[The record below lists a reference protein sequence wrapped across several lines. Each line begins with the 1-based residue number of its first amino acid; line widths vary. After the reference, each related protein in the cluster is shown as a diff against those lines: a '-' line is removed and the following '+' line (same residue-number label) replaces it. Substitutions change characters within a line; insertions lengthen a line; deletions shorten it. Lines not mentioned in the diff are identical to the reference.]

1 MSALG
6 FMLKP
11 REIYLKTL
19 LSLLVFMICAIPL
32 YADQALVL
40 TEIEQIQEKIWYL
53 QRDLAAQKSAIE
65 KQQEQFTSR
74 TAGTDKRQLDVDT
87 KLTAVTQEVARQQEK
102 LKGLEDHLQS
112 LQEAVTALVGEFNQ
126 QNRAQLQ
133 QAEKSGTQEGLLR
146 AMREELASSRRL
158 TEQAL
163 AETQKQLAET
173 RTELA
178 ALKTN
183 ASGQF
188 NQLILWGGGIA
199 LGLSILLTLVLA
211 FRSGRSRQT
220 VDKREFPTK
229 HEL

>member
-1 MSALG
+1 M
-6 FMLKP
+6 K
-11 REIYLKTL
+11 IL
-19 LSLLVFMICAIPL
+19 LSLLVVLLCAAPL

-53 QRDLAAQKSAIE
+53 QRDLATQKSLIE
-65 KQQEQFTSR
+65 KQQEKVTR
-74 TAGTDKRQLDVDT
+74 LLAGTEKKQRDLEMH
-87 KLTAVTQEVARQQEK
+87 LAAATQTLASQ
-102 LKGLEDHLQS
+102 
-112 LQEAVTALVGEFNQ
+112 QEAVQGIESTMQSLKEAVTTMVNEFNQ
-126 QNRAQLQ
+126 QNQAQLQ
-133 QAEKSGTQEGLLR
+133 QAEKSGAQEGLLR
-146 AMREELASSRRL
+146 AMREEFASNRKQ

-173 RTELA
+173 RAELA
-178 ALKTN
+178 ALQTN
-183 ASGQF
+183 ESGQF

-199 LGLSILLTLVLA
+199 LGLSILLTILLA

>member
-1 MSALG
+1 M
-6 FMLKP
+6 
-11 REIYLKTL
+11 
-19 LSLLVFMICAIPL
+19 PL

-53 QRDLAAQKSAIE
+53 QRDLAAQKSAIQ
-65 KQQEQFTSR
+65 KQQEQYTRHS
-74 TAGTDKRQLDVDT
+74 AGTNKRQLDVET
-87 KLTAVTQEVARQQEK
+87 QLTAVTQEVARQQEK
-102 LKGLEDHLQS
+102 LKGVEDRLQS
-112 LQEAVTALVGEFNQ
+112 LQEAITALVGEFNQ

-146 AMREELASSRRL
+146 AMREELVANRRL

-183 ASGQF
+183 ESGQF

-199 LGLSILLTLVLA
+199 LGLSILLTIILA
-211 FRSGRSRQT
+211 LRSGGSRKSA
-220 VDKREFPTK
+220 DKREFPTK

>member
-1 MSALG
+1 
-6 FMLKP
+6 
-11 REIYLKTL
+11 
-19 LSLLVFMICAIPL
+19 
-32 YADQALVL
+32 
-40 TEIEQIQEKIWYL
+40 
-53 QRDLAAQKSAIE
+53 
-65 KQQEQFTSR
+65 
-74 TAGTDKRQLDVDT
+74 
-87 KLTAVTQEVARQQEK
+87 LTAVTQEVARQQEK
-102 LKGLEDHLQS
+102 LQGIEDSLQS
-112 LQEAVTALVGEFNQ
+112 LKETVTALDGEVNQ

-146 AMREELASSRRL
+146 TMREELAANRRL

-199 LGLSILLTLVLA
+199 LGLSILLTIILA
-211 FRSGRSRQT
+211 LRSGGARQSAE
-220 VDKREFPTK
+220 KREFPTK

>member
-1 MSALG
+1 M
-6 FMLKP
+6 
-11 REIYLKTL
+11 KTL
-19 LSLLVFMICAIPL
+19 LSLLVALLFTAPL
-32 YADQALVL
+32 HADQALVL

-65 KQQEQFTSR
+65 KQRKEFSR
-74 TAGTDKRQLDVDT
+74 FAADT
-87 KLTAVTQEVARQQEK
+87 EKQQRDLETHSAAMAQALASQQES
-102 LKGLEDHLQS
+102 LQGLDATVQS
-112 LQEAVTALVGEFNQ
+112 LKEAVTALVNEFDQ
-126 QNRAQLQ
+126 QNSAQLQ
-133 QAEKSGTQEGLLR
+133 QAEKSGAQEGLLR
-146 AMREELASSRRL
+146 AMREEFASNRKQ

-173 RTELA
+173 RAELA
-178 ALKTN
+178 ALQTN
-183 ASGQF
+183 QDDPF

-199 LGLSILLTLVLA
+199 LGLSILLTIVLA

>member
-1 MSALG
+1 M
-6 FMLKP
+6 
-11 REIYLKTL
+11 
-19 LSLLVFMICAIPL
+19 PL

-65 KQQEQFTSR
+65 KQQEQYTRHS
-74 TAGTDKRQLDVDT
+74 AGTNKRQLDVET
-87 KLTAVTQEVARQQEK
+87 QLTAVTQEVARQQEK
-102 LKGLEDHLQS
+102 LQGIEDSLQS
-112 LQEAVTALVGEFNQ
+112 LKETVTALDGEVNQ

-146 AMREELASSRRL
+146 TMREELAANRRL

-199 LGLSILLTLVLA
+199 LGLSILLTIILA
-211 FRSGRSRQT
+211 FRSGGSRKSA
-220 VDKREFPTK
+220 DKREFPTK

>member
-1 MSALG
+1 M
-6 FMLKP
+6 
-11 REIYLKTL
+11 KTL
-19 LSLLVFMICAIPL
+19 VSLLVILLFAAPLCAE
-32 YADQALVL
+32 QALIL

-65 KQQEQFTSR
+65 KQRQEFSR
-74 TAGTDKRQLDVDT
+74 LAAKTDKQQRDMET
-87 KLTAVTQEVARQQEK
+87 HSTAMAQTLASQQEALQK
-102 LKGLEDHLQS
+102 LDATVQS
-112 LQEAVTALVGEFNQ
+112 LKESVTALVNEFNQ

-146 AMREELASSRRL
+146 AMREEFASNRKQ

-173 RTELA
+173 RAELA
-178 ALKTN
+178 ALQTN
-183 ASGQF
+183 ESGQF
-188 NQLILWGGGIA
+188 NQLLLWGGGIA
-199 LGLSILLTLVLA
+199 LGLSILLTIVLA

>member
-1 MSALG
+1 
-6 FMLKP
+6 
-11 REIYLKTL
+11 
-19 LSLLVFMICAIPL
+19 MICAVPL

-65 KQQEQFTSR
+65 KQQEQYTRNS
-74 TAGTDKRQLDVDT
+74 ADASKRQLDVET
-87 KLTAVTQEVARQQEK
+87 QLTAVTQEVARQHEK

-126 QNRAQLQ
+126 QNRAQQQ
-133 QAEKSGTQEGLLR
+133 QAEKSGTQEERLR
-146 AMREELASSRRL
+146 AMREELDANRTL

-173 RTELA
+173 RAEIA

-183 ASGQF
+183 ESGRF

-199 LGLSILLTLVLA
+199 LGLSILLTIILA
-211 FRSGRSRQT
+211 LRSGGARQSA
-220 VDKREFPTK
+220 DKREFPTK

>member
-1 MSALG
+1 M
-6 FMLKP
+6 
-11 REIYLKTL
+11 
-19 LSLLVFMICAIPL
+19 VCAMPL

-65 KQQEQFTSR
+65 KQQEQYTRHS
-74 TAGTDKRQLDVDT
+74 AGTNKRQLDVET
-87 KLTAVTQEVARQQEK
+87 QLTAVTQEVARQQEK
-102 LKGLEDHLQS
+102 LQGIEDSLQS
-112 LQEAVTALVGEFNQ
+112 LKETVTALDGEVNQ

-146 AMREELASSRRL
+146 TMREELAANRRL

-199 LGLSILLTLVLA
+199 LGLSILLTIILA
-211 FRSGRSRQT
+211 FRSGGSRKSA
-220 VDKREFPTK
+220 DKREFPTK

>member
-1 MSALG
+1 
-6 FMLKP
+6 
-11 REIYLKTL
+11 
-19 LSLLVFMICAIPL
+19 MICAVPL
-32 YADQALVL
+32 CADQALVL

-65 KQQEQFTSR
+65 KQQEQYTRHS
-74 TAGTDKRQLDVDT
+74 AGTSKRQLDAET
-87 KLTAVTQEVARQQEK
+87 QLTAVTQEVARQQEK
-102 LKGLEDHLQS
+102 LKGIEDNLQS
-112 LQEAVTALVGEFNQ
+112 LQETVTALVGEFNQ

-146 AMREELASSRRL
+146 AMREELVANRTL

-173 RTELA
+173 RSEIA

-183 ASGQF
+183 ESGRF

-199 LGLSILLTLVLA
+199 LGLSILLTIILA
-211 FRSGRSRQT
+211 LRSGGARQSA
-220 VDKREFPTK
+220 DKREFPTK

>member
-1 MSALG
+1 
-6 FMLKP
+6 
-11 REIYLKTL
+11 
-19 LSLLVFMICAIPL
+19 MICAVPL

-65 KQQEQFTSR
+65 KQQEQYTRHSAETS
-74 TAGTDKRQLDVDT
+74 KRQLDVET
-87 KLTAVTQEVARQQEK
+87 QLTAVTQEVARQQER

-133 QAEKSGTQEGLLR
+133 QAEKSGTQEGQLR
-146 AMREELASSRRL
+146 AMREELDANRTL

-173 RTELA
+173 RAEIA

-183 ASGQF
+183 ESGRF

-199 LGLSILLTLVLA
+199 LGLSILLTIILA
-211 FRSGRSRQT
+211 LRSGGARQST
-220 VDKREFPTK
+220 DKREFPTK

>member
-1 MSALG
+1 M
-6 FMLKP
+6 
-11 REIYLKTL
+11 
-19 LSLLVFMICAIPL
+19 PL

-65 KQQEQFTSR
+65 KQQEQYTRHS
-74 TAGTDKRQLDVDT
+74 AGTNKRQLDVET
-87 KLTAVTQEVARQQEK
+87 QLTAVTQEVARQQEK
-102 LKGLEDHLQS
+102 LQGIEDSLQS
-112 LQEAVTALVGEFNQ
+112 LKETVTALDGEVNQ

-146 AMREELASSRRL
+146 TMREELAANRRL

-199 LGLSILLTLVLA
+199 LGLSILLTIILA
-211 FRSGRSRQT
+211 FRSGGSRQSA
-220 VDKREFPTK
+220 DKREFPTK

>member
-1 MSALG
+1 
-6 FMLKP
+6 
-11 REIYLKTL
+11 
-19 LSLLVFMICAIPL
+19 MICAAPL

-65 KQQEQFTSR
+65 KQQEQYTRHS
-74 TAGTDKRQLDVDT
+74 AGTNKRQLDVET
-87 KLTAVTQEVARQQEK
+87 QLTAVTQEVARQQEK
-102 LKGLEDHLQS
+102 LQGIEDSLQS
-112 LQEAVTALVGEFNQ
+112 LKETVTALDGEVNQ

-146 AMREELASSRRL
+146 AMREELVANRRL
-158 TEQAL
+158 SEQAL

-173 RTELA
+173 RSEIA

-183 ASGQF
+183 ESGQF

-199 LGLSILLTLVLA
+199 LGLSILLTIVLA
-211 FRSGRSRQT
+211 LRSGGPRQSA
-220 VDKREFPTK
+220 DKREFPTK

>member
-1 MSALG
+1 
-6 FMLKP
+6 
-11 REIYLKTL
+11 
-19 LSLLVFMICAIPL
+19 MICAVPL

-53 QRDLAAQKSAIE
+53 QRDLATQKSDIE
-65 KQQEQFTSR
+65 KQQEQYTRHS
-74 TAGTDKRQLDVDT
+74 AGTSKRQLDVET
-87 KLTAVTQEVARQQEK
+87 QLTAVIQEVARQQEQ
-102 LKGLEDHLQS
+102 LKGIEDSLQS
-112 LQEAVTALVGEFNQ
+112 LKEAVTALDSELNQ

-133 QAEKSGTQEGLLR
+133 QAEESGTQEELIR
-146 AMREELASSRRL
+146 AMREEFVANRKL

-183 ASGQF
+183 ESGQF

-199 LGLSILLTLVLA
+199 LGLSILLTIILA
-211 FRSGRSRQT
+211 FRSGGSRKSA
-220 VDKREFPTK
+220 DKREFPTK

>member
-1 MSALG
+1 MAQ
-6 FMLKP
+6 
-11 REIYLKTL
+11 TL
-19 LSLLVFMICAIPL
+19 AS
-32 YADQALVL
+32 
-40 TEIEQIQEKIWYL
+40 
-53 QRDLAAQKSAIE
+53 
-65 KQQEQFTSR
+65 QQEALQ
-74 TAGTDKRQLDVDT
+74 KLDATV
-87 KLTAVTQEVARQQEK
+87 
-102 LKGLEDHLQS
+102 QS
-112 LQEAVTALVGEFNQ
+112 LKESVTALVNEFNQ

-146 AMREELASSRRL
+146 AMREEFASNRKQ

-173 RTELA
+173 RAELA
-178 ALKTN
+178 ALQTN
-183 ASGQF
+183 ESGQF

-199 LGLSILLTLVLA
+199 LGLSILLTIVLA